1 MLNPVLCSL
10 FVLRDVD
17 PSISV
22 CLFLITNTFMPVAR
36 IILRQFECRCDGLG
50 ELNSGLWGDA
60 VSPDTCYSA
69 IDTARR
75 CFPTHTS
82 LTQIVAFIVGTLYLV
97 GIPIFYYKLIHETV
111 SLVLSTSRQYKLLSI
126 EIDRLESLSK
136 QERALFAGEIK
147 EYKRIQFKL
156 VRYRT
161 DTLCSS
167 SRLHLPASN
176 LHLSACPAGIF
187 SLFFFFCCSV

>member
-1 MLNPVLCSL
+1 M
-10 FVLRDVD
+10 
-17 PSISV
+17 

-60 VSPDTCYSA
+60 VSPNTCYSA

-156 VRYRT
+156 VNYPQQISPPDSARG
-161 DTLCSS
+161 CSCP
-167 SRLHLPASN
+167 RLHRSVHRSARVCI
-176 LHLSACPAGIF
+176 LSETHHALLTF
-187 SLFFFFCCSV
+187 LRFFLFLFCCSA